1 MKILSLYGEILY
13 EEKRPYMMTKRALPW
28 ENIISTWH
36 KKPRSFGHSRYSEYL
51 PGRIKEYLGVP
62 NLLVRQERLAWI
74 RAKLALYPILEIN
87 ERLYELLSEDDDPAV
102 VEDHPYDVD
111 WSKYDSLNR
120 PWGEGGAV

>member
-1 MKILSLYGEILY
+1 LHISFRLIL
-13 EEKRPYMMTKRALPW
+13 
-28 ENIISTWH
+28 H
-36 KKPRSFGHSRYSEYL
+36 H
-51 PGRIKEYLGVP
+51 
-62 NLLVRQERLAWI
+62 LL
-74 RAKLALYPILEIN
+74 LEIN